1 MAKAKKIKKEEL
13 EIIVKTNNEIS
24 SVLTQIGG
32 VEAQKHSLLHRIAE
46 LNQVIENEKQK
57 LEKEYGQISINLETG
72 EYSKIE
78 VDPKSE
84 LEVVE

>member
-13 EIIVKTNNEIS
+13 EIIVKTNTEIS

-32 VEAQKHSLLHRIAE
+32 IEAQKHSLLHRIAE

-57 LEKEYGQISINLETG
+57 LEKEYGQVSINLETG
-72 EYSKIE
+72 EYEEIKAE
-78 VDPKSE
+78 E
-84 LEVVE
+84 